1 MKQVNLGFYR
11 MVLFLLL
18 GLFTSVIAYSQQ
30 ISVKGIV
37 KDQIG
42 EPVIGAN
49 VLVRGT
55 TNGVIT
61 NVNGEFILSASKSD
75 VLVVSFVGY
84 TTQEIPVSEKQM
96 TIVLKEDTEL
106 LDEVVVLGYGA
117 NTRKQDLSASV
128 GIISNTD
135 ELAARP
141 VTSTE
146 SMLQGQLPGVTIQ
159 ADGGDPTSTPNIVIR
174 GQGSQ
179 NGDNVL
185 WVVDGVPGAPITS
198 MNDIESIVV
207 LKDAASAAIYGAQS
221 GAGGVVL
228 VTTKKAKEGAPTLTY
243 DGTFGFRQATNLI
256 EPLNAEEQVE
266 MRRRSYE
273 NAGQALPDG
282 WNVTKNPWVGTTRTD
297 WMDAIFRTAFYQRH
311 NIALNVGTDKSS
323 SRLSLSFD
331 NDQGT
336 LINTYKKNLALRY
349 NGKMQLNKWITISE
363 DLVWKNTTSRSKE
376 TDNDAYTGPIL
387 SAVYMPASATI
398 YNPLDGSYGGTTT
411 EDPAYIEKYGSNFA
425 DAHGDAV
432 NPVRLLEAENLYN
445 KTSDVW
451 STTSLEIGNVLP
463 GLKFV
468 SRFTYNLQNYYYK
481 KFNPIRDEVGKPN
494 LSNNVQE
501 QSYRMDAWKT
511 ENTLTYD
518 NTFGKHTV
526 GALFSTTADHYSKR
540 GLEAIGKDLSS
551 EAAYLQYMAYANST
565 EVLDYLTGPDAN
577 VSMIARLAYS
587 YDDRYFVTAS
597 WRRDYAGRLPKEH
610 NFGDFPAVTL
620 GWKISNEKF
629 FKKNDIVNLLKL
641 RASWGRVGNLGS
653 IDYNYKSP
661 LLSKNTYSEQA
672 QYGVTSNQLWNN
684 FAYYSTA
691 LNPNLTWETSEQY
704 DLGLDME
711 MFNNRLS
718 LSMDYFDKRTFNLI
732 QPQPMNWPST
742 MGLDAMLV
750 NLGEVRNRGF
760 ELSIGWNDRINKNF
774 SYFVTGNF
782 SYLKNWVSDIGVKNE
797 DGTPGVWTDD
807 KSFRSVKD
815 IYQTTEGEPL
825 NSFHLIQTAGI
836 FQSDEE
842 AAAYV
847 DKNGKRIQPDAKKGD
862 LKFVD
867 YDGDGTIGFGDR
879 QYMGSATPKT
889 TFAWTLG
896 FTWKKLSFSAMFQGV
911 GGAQAMNV
919 SKYMLL
925 SDVEGNF
932 NRSRE
937 ILNAW
942 SPDNRGSNIPILS
955 KNDNNGNFST
965 ASDWYLEDASY
976 LRLKNVTLSYDL
988 SDVFCKWSHL
998 NDRNSRLSVFLS
1010 GENLATITRYSGM
1023 DPEWGV
1029 GCFEVSGISCIL
1041 FRSKTDLLIIN

>member
-815 IYQTTEGEPL
+815 IYWTTEGEPL

-1023 DPEWGV
+1023 DPECGGWDALKYPVSRVFSLGV
-1029 GCFEVSGISCIL
+1029 KL
-1041 FRSKTDLLIIN
+1041 TY

>member
-551 EAAYLQYMAYANST
+551 EAAYLQYLAYANST

-1023 DPEWGV
+1023 DPECGGWDALKYPVSRVFSLGV
-1029 GCFEVSGISCIL
+1029 KL
-1041 FRSKTDLLIIN
+1041 TY

>member
-451 STTSLEIGNVLP
+451 STTSLEIGNC
-463 GLKFV
+463 
-468 SRFTYNLQNYYYK
+468 
-481 KFNPIRDEVGKPN
+481 I
-494 LSNNVQE
+494 
-501 QSYRMDAWKT
+501 AWFKVCKS
-511 ENTLTYD
+511 
-518 NTFGKHTV
+518 F
-526 GALFSTTADHYSKR
+526 
-540 GLEAIGKDLSS
+540 
-551 EAAYLQYMAYANST
+551 YLQFA
-565 EVLDYLTGPDAN
+565 E
-577 VSMIARLAYS
+577 
-587 YDDRYFVTAS
+587 
-597 WRRDYAGRLPKEH
+597 
-610 NFGDFPAVTL
+610 
-620 GWKISNEKF
+620 
-629 FKKNDIVNLLKL
+629 LLL
-641 RASWGRVGNLGS
+641 
-653 IDYNYKSP
+653 
-661 LLSKNTYSEQA
+661 
-672 QYGVTSNQLWNN
+672 
-684 FAYYSTA
+684 
-691 LNPNLTWETSEQY
+691 
-704 DLGLDME
+704 
-711 MFNNRLS
+711 
-718 LSMDYFDKRTFNLI
+718 
-732 QPQPMNWPST
+732 
-742 MGLDAMLV
+742 
-750 NLGEVRNRGF
+750 
-760 ELSIGWNDRINKNF
+760 
-774 SYFVTGNF
+774 
-782 SYLKNWVSDIGVKNE
+782 
-797 DGTPGVWTDD
+797 
-807 KSFRSVKD
+807 
-815 IYQTTEGEPL
+815 
-825 NSFHLIQTAGI
+825 
-836 FQSDEE
+836 
-842 AAAYV
+842 
-847 DKNGKRIQPDAKKGD
+847 
-862 LKFVD
+862 
-867 YDGDGTIGFGDR
+867 
-879 QYMGSATPKT
+879 
-889 TFAWTLG
+889 
-896 FTWKKLSFSAMFQGV
+896 
-911 GGAQAMNV
+911 
-919 SKYMLL
+919 
-925 SDVEGNF
+925 
-932 NRSRE
+932 
-937 ILNAW
+937 
-942 SPDNRGSNIPILS
+942 
-955 KNDNNGNFST
+955 
-965 ASDWYLEDASY
+965 
-976 LRLKNVTLSYDL
+976 
-988 SDVFCKWSHL
+988 
-998 NDRNSRLSVFLS
+998 
-1010 GENLATITRYSGM
+1010 
-1023 DPEWGV
+1023 
-1029 GCFEVSGISCIL
+1029 
-1041 FRSKTDLLIIN
+1041 

>member
-815 IYQTTEGEPL
+815 IYSTTEGEPL

-1023 DPEWGV
+1023 DPECGGWDALKYPVSRVFSLGV
-1029 GCFEVSGISCIL
+1029 KL
-1041 FRSKTDLLIIN
+1041 TY

>member
-1 MKQVNLGFYR
+1 MKQVNLRFYR

-84 TTQEIPVSEKQM
+84 ATQEIPVSEKQM

-256 EPLNAEEQVE
+256 EPLNADEQVE

-1023 DPEWGV
+1023 DPECGGWDALKYPVSRVFSLGV
-1029 GCFEVSGISCIL
+1029 KL
-1041 FRSKTDLLIIN
+1041 TY

>member
-1 MKQVNLGFYR
+1 MRQVNLGFYR

-84 TTQEIPVSEKQM
+84 ATQEIPVSEKQM

-1023 DPEWGV
+1023 DPECGGWDALKYPVSRVFSLGV
-1029 GCFEVSGISCIL
+1029 KL
-1041 FRSKTDLLIIN
+1041 TY

>member
-942 SPDNRGSNIPILS
+942 SPDNKGSNIPILS

-1023 DPEWGV
+1023 DPECGGWDALKYPVSRVFSLGV
-1029 GCFEVSGISCIL
+1029 KL
-1041 FRSKTDLLIIN
+1041 TY

>member
-732 QPQPMNWPST
+732 QSQPMNWPST

-847 DKNGKRIQPDAKKGD
+847 DKNGKRIQPNAKKGD

-1023 DPEWGV
+1023 DPECGGWDALKYPVSRVFSLGV
-1029 GCFEVSGISCIL
+1029 KL
-1041 FRSKTDLLIIN
+1041 TY

>member
-84 TTQEIPVSEKQM
+84 TTQEIPISEKQM

-1023 DPEWGV
+1023 DPECGGWDALKYPVSRVFSLGV
-1029 GCFEVSGISCIL
+1029 KL
-1041 FRSKTDLLIIN
+1041 TY

>member
-526 GALFSTTADHYSKR
+526 GALFSTTAGHYSKR

-1023 DPEWGV
+1023 DPECGGWDALKYPVSRVFSLGV
-1029 GCFEVSGISCIL
+1029 KL
-1041 FRSKTDLLIIN
+1041 TY

>member
-363 DLVWKNTTSRSKE
+363 DLVCKNTTSRSKE

-1023 DPEWGV
+1023 DPECGGWDALKYPVSRVFSLGV
-1029 GCFEVSGISCIL
+1029 KL
-1041 FRSKTDLLIIN
+1041 TY